1 MHHNQ
6 LWVNYQDFFLSIIK
20 EKQNVVWKRLWIAI
34 VWNIRKHKNSIIFRQ
49 GKIDTQE
56 IWSMTQ
62 QNVWLWMKHKLTI
75 VKFSYLDWCQCRT
88 LCLKTLWK
96 LEHIVKLHLFFILR
110 TWNSV
115 MHVLFIQRCANYLFS
130 VVIIVMITV
139 MQRYGVHCAC
149 CSFIKHNT

>member
-75 VKFSYLDWCQCRT
+75 VKFSYLD
-88 LCLKTLWK
+88 
-96 LEHIVKLHLFFILR
+96 
-110 TWNSV
+110 
-115 MHVLFIQRCANYLFS
+115 
-130 VVIIVMITV
+130 
-139 MQRYGVHCAC
+139 
-149 CSFIKHNT
+149 